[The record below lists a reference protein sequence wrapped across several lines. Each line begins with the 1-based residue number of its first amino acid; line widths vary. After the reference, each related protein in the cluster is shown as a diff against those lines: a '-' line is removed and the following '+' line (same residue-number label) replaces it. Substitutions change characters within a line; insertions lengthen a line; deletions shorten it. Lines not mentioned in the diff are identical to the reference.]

1 MSMLTANLQTVRGWL
16 VKKPVAANAASS
28 IDPATA
34 QHDAATKRRTGAAR
48 ETLDKQSFHWL
59 AALVLLAQL
68 PHYAHLPLWVS
79 VCGSAVVALWVIA
92 YRNREGKLYRAVH
105 RTHALALV
113 ALLAAVAV
121 RLHYGYFLGRDPC
134 VAMLF
139 LLTAC
144 KFAETR
150 HTKDASLLISLCGF
164 LLLTQYFYSQTILA
178 AIVTLPAV
186 ISLGGAMHALTT
198 RRRQPKALTVVKTI
212 LKLLLQGLPIAIA
225 LFLLFP
231 RLPGPLW
238 NLPADS
244 QAQTGLSDSMTPGA
258 ISDLSQSPAVAFRVE
273 FADEV
278 PPPQERYWRGPV
290 LADFDG
296 RTWSMARRL
305 FQLEQKPA
313 NQQNANAPGQIA
325 YTVTQQPNQQRWLFA
340 LEHATSLPGVPDQ
353 QPDNASSTANSST
366 ASSNNSRLTFSSR
379 YTTDRQLITSK
390 PLTRAVRYAMVSEP
404 TSTWSTEKQPDAG
417 LTQIAGNNT
426 KTASFARQQRK
437 QSSTDRE
444 YAQKI
449 MNWFNK
455 EPFYYTLKPS
465 LLGDAPVDEFLF
477 SSRRGFCEHYAS
489 AFTYLMRAAGIPS
502 RVVTGYQGGEMN
514 GDYMIVR
521 QSDAHA
527 WSEAWIDGAWQRFD
541 PTAAVAP
548 SRIEQGIAAMPSSEP
563 VPALARRSSGLLR
576 QWQLQWDSVNHSW
589 HRMVVEF
596 DASRQNSLWKRTGLS
611 KPSPLHLVLATL
623 AIAGLW
629 SFAMLYRL
637 KPAKPKHT
645 ASEKLWLATL
655 AEFAKLGVP
664 IAATEGPHHYA
675 LRLQQHWPQHAGPL
689 ASLFNDLEQLRFG
702 NNSEEQASQLMHSC
716 QQQRS
721 ELKQQLQQPPASPT
735 PPTSAAS
742 A

>member
-1 MSMLTANLQTVRGWL
+1 MMMSNLNTSLHTLSDWL
-16 VKKPVAANAASS
+16 QKKTSATNATRNTK
-28 IDPATA
+28 DQKPAKSA
-34 QHDAATKRRTGAAR
+34 KQ
-48 ETLDKQSFHWL
+48 ESLDKQSFHWL
-59 AALVLLAQL
+59 ATLVLLAQL

-79 VCGSAVVALWVIA
+79 FCGSSVVVLWVIA
-92 YRNREGKLYRAVH
+92 YRKPLGTLFRTVH

-113 ALLAAVAV
+113 ALLGAVAV

-164 LLLTQYFYSQTILA
+164 LLLTQYFYSQTVLA

-186 ISLGGAMHALTT
+186 ISLGGALHALTT
-198 RRRQPKALTVVKTI
+198 RRQQPKAMTAVKTI
-212 LKLLLQGLPIAIA
+212 IRLLLQGLPIAIA

-258 ISDLSQSPAVAFRVE
+258 ISDLSQSSAVAFRVE
-273 FADEV
+273 FKGEV
-278 PPPQERYWRGPV
+278 PPPLQRYWRGPV
-290 LADFDG
+290 LAEFDG

-305 FQLEQKPA
+305 FQLADVPDA
-313 NQQNANAPGQIA
+313 NQQIPGHGQIA

-353 QPDNASSTANSST
+353 QANDISASNSSNASANDS
-366 ASSNNSRLTFSSR
+366 AKNSRLTFSSR
-379 YTTDRQLITSK
+379 FTTDRQLITTK
-390 PLTRAVRYAMVSEP
+390 PLTRAVRYAMVSEAAA
-404 TSTWSTEKQPDAG
+404 TWSTPKLPATG

-426 KTASFARQQRK
+426 ESVRFALQQRK
-437 QSSTDRE
+437 QSSSDND
-444 YAQKI
+444 YANRI

-489 AFTYLMRAAGIPS
+489 AFTYLMRTAGIPS

-527 WSEAWIDGAWQRFD
+527 WSEAWIDGTWQRFD

-563 VPALARRSSGLLR
+563 VPALARRSNGLLR

-596 DASRQNSLWKRTGLS
+596 DASRQNSLWKRTGLG
-611 KPSPLHLVLATL
+611 KPSALHLVLATL
-623 AIAGLW
+623 AIAALW

-637 KPAKPKHT
+637 KPARAKQTPV
-645 ASEKLWLATL
+645 EKFWLATQSG
-655 AEFAKLGVP
+655 FAKLGVP
-664 IAATEGPHHYA
+664 INATEGPHHYA
-675 LRLQQHWPQHAGPL
+675 LRLQQHWPQHADTL
-689 ASLFNDLEQLRFG
+689 ASLFNNLEQLRFG
-702 NNSEEQASQLMHSC
+702 NISGQQAEQLLRRC
-716 QQQRS
+716 QQQQR
-721 ELKQQLQQPPASPT
+721 ELTGQLQQPQ
-735 PPTSAAS
+735 SAALAHS
-742 A
+742 